1 MRRLAAVLAVLF
13 LTLCAAAHAQVVRPA
28 PNFDLAGTGKNLKN
42 FRGQTVVLLITQS
55 AREKHFRAM
64 VDRLGHL
71 FSQFATERVI
81 FVAAIENGPQ
91 QVLSN
96 IPFVVSSNP
105 QQVAAD
111 YGVNGRYAIAVI
123 GVDGNLDMITTRMI
137 APERVRDMV
146 FNNFDTQSEARK
158 PLSGE

>member
-1 MRRLAAVLAVLF
+1 VVAVSL
-13 LTLCAAAHAQVVRPA
+13 
-28 PNFDLAGTGKNLKN
+28 
-42 FRGQTVVLLITQS
+42 
-55 AREKHFRAM
+55 
-64 VDRLGHL
+64 HL

-96 IPFVVSSNP
+96 IPFVVASNP

>member
-1 MRRLAAVLAVLF
+1 MRRLAAVLLLA
-13 LTLCAAAHAQVVRPA
+13 LCMAAHGGVVRPA
-28 PNFDLAGTGKNLKN
+28 PNFDIVATGKSLKS

-64 VDRLGHL
+64 VDRLKHL
-71 FSQFATERVI
+71 FGQFATERVI

-96 IPFVVSSNP
+96 IPFVLAANP

-111 YGVNGRYAIAVI
+111 YGVNGKYAIAVI
-123 GVDGNLDMITTRMI
+123 GVDGNVDMITTRLI

-146 FNNFDTQSEARK
+146 FNNYDSQTEARK
-158 PLSGE
+158 PLSGQ

>member
-1 MRRLAAVLAVLF
+1 MRRLTAVLF

-28 PNFDLAGTGKNLKN
+28 PNFDLAGTGKSLKN

-55 AREKHFRAM
+55 AREKHYREM
-64 VDRLGHL
+64 VNRLGRL
-71 FSQFATERVI
+71 FGQFATERVI

-91 QVLSN
+91 EVLSN
-96 IPFVVSSNP
+96 IPFVVASNP

-123 GVDGNLDMITTRMI
+123 GVDGNVDMITAQMI
-137 APERVRDMV
+137 APERVRDMI
-146 FNNFDTQSEARK
+146 FDNSDTQTEARK
-158 PLSGE
+158 PLTGE